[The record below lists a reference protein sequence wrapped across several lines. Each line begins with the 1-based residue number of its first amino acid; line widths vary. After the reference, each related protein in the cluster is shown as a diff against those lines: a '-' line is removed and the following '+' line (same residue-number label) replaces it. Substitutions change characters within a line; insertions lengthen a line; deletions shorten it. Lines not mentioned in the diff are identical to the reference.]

1 MKTYKATILH
11 NGKFNNQIVK
21 DDLTAAQIVM
31 LKKEHG
37 DHAVIDIF
45 ETGIAKNADGSK
57 VTAIQEK
64 NRLIKIYSKKNFEV
78 MFPGFAPALPTD
90 LAELGIDHTTL
101 DGEKQLLSTE
111 EDDGE
116 TVAKAPVAAVVAGA
130 EKAKELATAENG

>member
-21 DDLTAAQIVM
+21 PDLTAAQIVM

-45 ETGIAKNADGSK
+45 EMGVAKNEDGSQ
-57 VTAIQEK
+57 VTPIQEK
-64 NRLIKIYSKKNFEV
+64 NRLIKIYGKKNFEE
-78 MFPGFAPALPTD
+78 MFPGFVPALPTD
-90 LAELGIDHTTL
+90 LAQLGIDHTNL

-111 EDDGE
+111 EDDTG
-116 TVAKAPVAAVVAGA
+116 AKAPAAA
-130 EKAKELATAENG
+130 NG